1 MPTFDMKQTF
11 VPQDV
16 LDGLKSIPTATV
28 YGAVRQFGCPLN
40 VCEGLRRLIPGTQRF
55 AARAVTLRFLPVR
68 ADLMA
73 ENTVYGAVRQF
84 GCPLN
89 VCEGL
94 RRLIPGT
101 QRFAARAVTL
111 RFPAGS
117 RRPDGREAGGVDDPE
132 YVAMG
137 RCGPGDVLVADIM
150 GSSRDVLAGDV
161 KLLQLAMNNA
171 DGAVIDGA
179 IRDLDV
185 IIEEDYGLTIYA
197 KHRSF
202 HGALDATP
210 AELNIQIQCGGAL
223 VRPGDV
229 MVGDND
235 GVLVVPSWMAEAAL
249 EWALEHENAENYV
262 KEKIRAERVIPGK
275 YYPPT
280 AELIAE
286 MHRVKESVGSR
297 QTP

>member
-1 MPTFDMKQTF
+1 MPTLDMKPKY

-16 LDGLKSIPTATV
+16 LDGLKSIPGATV
-28 YGAVRQFGCPLN
+28 YGAVCNFGCPLN
-40 VCEGLRRLIPGTQRF
+40 VCEGLRNLTPGKQRF
-55 AARAVTLRFLPVR
+55 AARAVTLRFLPRR

-73 ENTVYGAVRQF
+73 EK
-84 GCPLN
+84 P
-89 VCEGL
+89 
-94 RRLIPGT
+94 
-101 QRFAARAVTL
+101 
-111 RFPAGS
+111 
-117 RRPDGREAGGVDDPE
+117 GGVDDPE

-137 RCGPGDVLVADIM
+137 KCGPGDVLVADIM

-161 KLLQLAMNNA
+161 KLLQLAMNDA

-185 IIEEDYGLTIYA
+185 MTEEDYGLTIYA

-202 HGALDATP
+202 HGGVDATP
-210 AELNIQIQCGGAL
+210 AEVNIQIQCGGAL

-249 EWALEHENAENYV
+249 EWALEHEDAENYV
-262 KEKIRAERVIPGK
+262 KEKIRAERVVPGT

-280 AELIAE
+280 DELIAE
-286 MHRVKESVGSR
+286 MHRARKEARSR
-297 QTP
+297 HAP